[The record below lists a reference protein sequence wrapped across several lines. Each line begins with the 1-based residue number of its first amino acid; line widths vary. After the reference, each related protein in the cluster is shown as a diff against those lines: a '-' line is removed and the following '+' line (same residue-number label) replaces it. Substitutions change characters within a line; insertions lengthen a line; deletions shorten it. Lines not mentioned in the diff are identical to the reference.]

1 MPSSK
6 HDSELPICFSS
17 NIWTTSLP
25 VLPPPPTSLDILH
38 HSELKTFS
46 HGVSGSTAP
55 SLLEPDSHCLRITP
69 VSLPLPFPVPPYPL
83 RLKPRHSHPHST
95 SSSLHSI
102 TRCCLDSSSSPS
114 PHPPLPVN
122 TEPQLVCSV
131 FMQQQLESSTL
142 LDKEQMTQIKID
154 VVPAFMKPTV

>member
-1 MPSSK
+1 MGTHALPVVQYFEITLMPSSK

-114 PHPPLPVN
+114 PHPPCLLTQN
-122 TEPQLVCSV
+122 HSWYAQFSCS
-131 FMQQQLESSTL
+131 SSWRAPLCWTRSR
-142 LDKEQMTQIKID
+142 
-154 VVPAFMKPTV
+154 